1 MKRIGIICLLLLLML
16 PMCVAAAGVPQGDY
30 TVNDGER
37 IAIPEAYTYK
47 YTVNTVVD
55 ASGKRSFLDQPTDM
69 FIDKAGYLYIC
80 DTKNDRVLK
89 ITAGGQIVQEY
100 SAADGIPFCAPQGVF
115 VDGDG
120 TVYVADT
127 DNARIVCFDA
137 SGTFVKSYGLPD
149 SPMLSDVIT
158 YAPTKIGVTPAGAIY
173 VLMGENIMLMDAGE
187 RFRGFIGQTDIGF
200 DLLDWFLRRF
210 ASEEQ
215 KKSIE
220 KHTAAPYDNFCVDD
234 RGIIYAVGRD
244 TQEGQIKALNT
255 VGNNIYRKVGAVDSD
270 WQTVKDAVS
279 SYFSGN
285 ILSKAFMFGERYEG
299 ELPQFSDICV
309 DADGIVTVIEK
320 KSCHLFQYDPSG
332 DLLAVFGGK
341 GTNQGQ
347 FAMPVS
353 VVTDADGRLYVL
365 DQSYGTVTVLE
376 PTAFIRSVQRATV
389 AYGNGAYA
397 EAEQL
402 WNEVLSVGQTYPMAH
417 YGAGCTAFKS
427 GEWEKAMEH
436 FRLSGDRK
444 EYSKVFVEYRYAI
457 VKANFWLVALAAV
470 LGIGA
475 LTALLIWLCRR
486 SGQVLND
493 FELLRVDRL
502 GFGSGLLFGANILF
516 RPGRML
522 DAVKYGRGRIRLSAP
537 LFILACV
544 FAVRLI
550 FIFTVHYPM
559 QDVEPDK
566 ANLALEFIK
575 LLLPVLTWIGA
586 VYLISAQFGGES
598 TLTENFIAGAYAM
611 IPYVLIELLAAG
623 LSHVMCWNEQGA
635 FALMVNGVTLWC
647 VWLLLRAVRRLNDYS
662 FVRTVGVALIS
673 VAAMV
678 LIWFAALFA
687 YSLVVCLI
695 QFVQDIILEL
705 RLMQ

>member
-1 MKRIGIICLLLLLML
+1 MPDVRPSK
-16 PMCVAAAGVPQGDY
+16 AA
-30 TVNDGER
+30 N
-37 IAIPEAYTYK
+37 
-47 YTVNTVVD
+47 
-55 ASGKRSFLDQPTDM
+55 GKRP
-69 FIDKAGYLYIC
+69 
-80 DTKNDRVLK
+80 
-89 ITAGGQIVQEY
+89 
-100 SAADGIPFCAPQGVF
+100 
-115 VDGDG
+115 
-120 TVYVADT
+120 
-127 DNARIVCFDA
+127 
-137 SGTFVKSYGLPD
+137 
-149 SPMLSDVIT
+149 
-158 YAPTKIGVTPAGAIY
+158 
-173 VLMGENIMLMDAGE
+173 
-187 RFRGFIGQTDIGF
+187 
-200 DLLDWFLRRF
+200 W
-210 ASEEQ
+210 
-215 KKSIE
+215 
-220 KHTAAPYDNFCVDD
+220 
-234 RGIIYAVGRD
+234 
-244 TQEGQIKALNT
+244 NT
-255 VGNNIYRKVGAVDSD
+255 
-270 WQTVKDAVS
+270 
-279 SYFSGN
+279 
-285 ILSKAFMFGERYEG
+285 
-299 ELPQFSDICV
+299 
-309 DADGIVTVIEK
+309 
-320 KSCHLFQYDPSG
+320 
-332 DLLAVFGGK
+332 
-341 GTNQGQ
+341 
-347 FAMPVS
+347 
-353 VVTDADGRLYVL
+353 
-365 DQSYGTVTVLE
+365 
-376 PTAFIRSVQRATV
+376 
-389 AYGNGAYA
+389 
-397 EAEQL
+397 
-402 WNEVLSVGQTYPMAH
+402 
-417 YGAGCTAFKS
+417 
-427 GEWEKAMEH
+427 
-436 FRLSGDRK
+436 
-444 EYSKVFVEYRYAI
+444 YRYAI

-470 LGIGA
+470 LGVGA

-575 LLLPVLTWIGA
+575 LLMPVLTWIGA

-678 LIWFAALFA
+678 LIWFAVLFA